1 MREKQMQITD
11 RVMSILSDND
21 VKFKVAGGAP
31 RDWYLGN
38 TAKDVDIFY
47 EKSSVKCNFK
57 TPMAY
62 SKKID
67 GLIHCFTTN
76 QGYYLN
82 EMLKK
87 ELSAKEFDEIIPSGG
102 YDLNPDINAVYDTI
116 IDGVNFQF
124 IEVFEL
130 DNLIKNFSHSISMIE
145 YSGNEGFKPSKLFIA
160 SIWNKVIIETGEVY
174 SNGESYKQRLQEKF
188 PDYKFINK
196 QEAFDLLL

>member
-21 VKFKVAGGAP
+21 IKFKVAGGAP

-47 EKSSVKCNFK
+47 EKSSVKYDFK
-57 TPMAY
+57 N
-62 SKKID
+62 D
-67 GLIHCFTTN
+67 GLIRCFTTN

-87 ELSAKEFDEIIPSGG
+87 ELSAKEFDEIIPGG
-102 YDLNPDINAVYDTI
+102 DYNLNPNVNAVYDTI

-174 SNGESYKQRLQEKF
+174 SNGEAYKQRLQEKF

>member
-11 RVMSILSDND
+11 RVMSILSDNN

-47 EKSSVKCNFK
+47 EKSSVKYNFK
-57 TPMAY
+57 NNGFT
-62 SKKID
+62 
-67 GLIHCFTTN
+67 HCFTTN
-76 QGYYLN
+76 EGYCLN
-82 EMLKK
+82 KMLKK
-87 ELSAKEFDEIIPSGG
+87 ELSAKEFDEIIPGG
-102 YDLNPDINAVYDTI
+102 DYNLNPNVNAVYDTI

-160 SIWNKVIIETGEVY
+160 SLWNKVIIETGEVY

>member
-1 MREKQMQITD
+1 MREKQMRVTD
-11 RVMSILSDND
+11 RVMSILSDNN

-47 EKSSVKCNFK
+47 EKSSVKYNFK
-57 TPMAY
+57 N
-62 SKKID
+62 D
-67 GLIHCFTTN
+67 GLIHCFTTTE
-76 QGYYLN
+76 GCYLN

-130 DNLIKNFSHSISMIE
+130 DDLIKNFSHSISMIE
-145 YSGNEGFKPSKLFIA
+145 YCGNEGFKPSKLFIA
-160 SIWNKVIIETGEVY
+160 SLWNKVIIETGEVY
-174 SNGESYKQRLQEKF
+174 SNGEAYKQRLQEKF
-188 PDYKFINK
+188 PNYKFINK